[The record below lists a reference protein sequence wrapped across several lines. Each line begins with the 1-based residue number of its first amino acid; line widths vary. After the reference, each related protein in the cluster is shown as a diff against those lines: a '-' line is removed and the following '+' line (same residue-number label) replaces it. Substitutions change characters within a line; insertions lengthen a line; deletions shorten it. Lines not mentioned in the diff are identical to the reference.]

1 MDRQTRDAL
10 LARYK
15 DGYRVVAEALR
26 GATDAELDARPA
38 PGKWSARQIVHHLAD
53 SEMISVVRLRLLLA
67 EEHAE
72 IRAYDQDHYARVL
85 HYDRPI
91 SSSMLAF
98 EAARLSNAEL
108 LDRLSD
114 AEWARLGA
122 HPQHNPYDVQR
133 WLEIYAA
140 HAHKHADQIRRA
152 RNSAQ
157 R

>member
-1 MDRQTRDAL
+1 MTAAIFARTLASAAMVEVFADRST
-10 LARYK
+10 
-15 DGYRVVAEALR
+15 VA
-26 GATDAELDARPA
+26 T
-38 PGKWSARQIVHHLAD
+38 
-53 SEMISVVRLRLLLA
+53 
-67 EEHAE
+67 
-72 IRAYDQDHYARVL
+72 
-85 HYDRPI
+85 
-91 SSSMLAF
+91 MLAF

-140 HAHKHADQIRRA
+140 HAHKHADQITRA
-152 RNSAQ
+152 RNSAH